1 MRTLRGFQTIRGLL
15 CALALLLVPVYY
27 MGCAMVASGQWPGTD
42 PIKYEMQTAMKAAPC
57 TPSPIIN
64 PDANINVGNGWTRA
78 DPTASM
84 PTCPTKAL
92 TAFHCTKPEGCGQ
105 MSWTGNHTAAADGL
119 PRSFIVDLA
128 KGGEVTVMVRPA
140 RFFGVHPDWAEQT
153 LKAETADQRFIVSGK
168 TSSKEVTQLSVVIV
182 KAEPGTHILQINQ
195 LEPR

>member
-1 MRTLRGFQTIRGLL
+1 MRTIRGLSG
-15 CALALLLVPVYY
+15 AMVLLFLSHVT
-27 MGCAMVASGQWPGTD
+27 GCAMVASGNWGASD
-42 PIKYEMQTAMKAAPC
+42 PIKYEMSVAMKAAPC

-64 PDANINVGNGWTRA
+64 PDANINVSNGWTRL

-128 KGGEVTVMVRPA
+128 KGSEVTVMVRPA
-140 RFFGVHPDWAEQT
+140 RFFGVHPDWVEQT

-182 KAEPGTHILQINQ
+182 KAAPGTHILQINQ

>member
-1 MRTLRGFQTIRGLL
+1 MKLTKKSALYALL
-15 CALALLLVPVYY
+15 LLLVPVYY
-27 MGCAMVASGQWPGTD
+27 ASCASVASGGWGPD

-92 TAFHCTKPEGCGQ
+92 TAFHCTKPEGCGE

-128 KGGEVTVMVRPA
+128 KGGEATVMVRPA

-153 LKAETADQRFIVSGK
+153 LKAETSDQRFIVSGK

-182 KAEPGTHILQINQ
+182 KAAPGTHILQINQ